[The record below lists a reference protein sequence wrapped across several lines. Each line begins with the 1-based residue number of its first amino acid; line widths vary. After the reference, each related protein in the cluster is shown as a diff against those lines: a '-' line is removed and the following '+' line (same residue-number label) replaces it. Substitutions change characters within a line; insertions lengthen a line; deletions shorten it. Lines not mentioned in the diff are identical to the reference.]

1 MKEQQTLP
9 LRHTAVFQEA
19 QRLAEKYLSF
29 WVDICNIESYTSDK
43 EGVDAVGAYFIRH
56 ASALGYEVDILKEDV
71 SGDAITLTMNPEVN
85 APSICLSGHMD
96 TVFPRGIF
104 GEVPTRVEGDII
116 YGPGVCDCKGG
127 LVVAA
132 LAMEA
137 LGRCGYKA
145 RPIKLILQSDE
156 ELSSMPSKKRTVE
169 YMAKM
174 AKGCTA
180 FINLEGHSHGY
191 HIIERKGI
199 RRYEIDIF
207 GKAAHS
213 SKPHLGIN
221 AIVEASGKIAA
232 LSAWTPPEGVTVNVG
247 TIQGGNAANTVA
259 QHCQFVVDI
268 RYVDP
273 IQIEEI
279 EAFLQTIVSK
289 EFLEGTKSTL
299 KLRSER
305 VAMPRDKKNEL
316 LLERLNEAYAR
327 AELSPV
333 LAGKAAGGSDAA
345 DMSARGI
352 AAVDNVGAEGGRIHS
367 TDEFAKI
374 PSLLENAKRIIA
386 AALYLQ

>member
-1 MKEQQTLP
+1 
-9 LRHTAVFQEA
+9 
-19 QRLAEKYLSF
+19 
-29 WVDICNIESYTSDK
+29 
-43 EGVDAVGAYFIRH
+43 
-56 ASALGYEVDILKEDV
+56 
-71 SGDAITLTMNPEVN
+71 
-85 APSICLSGHMD
+85 
-96 TVFPRGIF
+96 
-104 GEVPTRVEGDII
+104 
-116 YGPGVCDCKGG
+116 
-127 LVVAA
+127 
-132 LAMEA
+132 
-137 LGRCGYKA
+137 
-145 RPIKLILQSDE
+145 
-156 ELSSMPSKKRTVE
+156 MPSKKRTVE